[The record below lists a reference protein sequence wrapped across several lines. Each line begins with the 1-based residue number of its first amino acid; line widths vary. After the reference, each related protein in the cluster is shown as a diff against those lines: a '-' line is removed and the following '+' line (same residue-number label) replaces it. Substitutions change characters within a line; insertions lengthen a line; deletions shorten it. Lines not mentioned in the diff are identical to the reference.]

1 MTPIPPPLDLAGVG
15 LQGAPGSARLSPL
28 LSQRGQPV
36 PLWAPAGAA
45 VSPSVPPR
53 PPAPL
58 GQKTLTVLCIAAGAL
73 MAIVAALGCFNVFQL
88 VTSPFVYILNAFEV
102 AFGVLTVLLEVNPW
116 GYLSAHLRL
125 MTTPVGKGLFYAFAG
140 TVGSSMWA
148 ANAALG
154 TVGAALLALGC
165 ATLYAAAATKTERD
179 PEPGDRAGELPLPT
193 ARFPGS
199 PLAPV
204 SSPMASPVIRLQNP
218 VAVQYT
224 TLTVL
229 SAREGVPRN

>member
-125 MTTPVGKGLFYAFAG
+125 MTTPVGKLWGQ
-140 TVGSSMWA
+140 
-148 ANAALG
+148 LG
-154 TVGAALLALGC
+154 RRCWPWV
-165 ATLYAAAATKTERD
+165 
-179 PEPGDRAGELPLPT
+179 
-193 ARFPGS
+193 ARHSTRRPPRRQRETQNRETGPGS
-199 PLAPV
+199 CPSRRRDSPAARWPPSAAPW
-204 SSPMASPVIRLQNP
+204 P
-218 VAVQYT
+218 
-224 TLTVL
+224 
-229 SAREGVPRN
+229 AR